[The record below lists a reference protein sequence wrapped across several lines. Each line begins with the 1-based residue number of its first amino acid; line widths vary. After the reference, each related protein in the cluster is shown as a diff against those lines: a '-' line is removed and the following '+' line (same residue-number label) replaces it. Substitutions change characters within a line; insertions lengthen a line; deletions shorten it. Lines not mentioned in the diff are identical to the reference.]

1 MEKTCLSMTT
11 IEQGQIWS
19 YNEQTVVVLIL
30 DVTDAKSELYQGVLL
45 YSHYSLDANDLQKA
59 VYRNWTFLTSNLW
72 QLVV

>member
-19 YNEQTVVVLIL
+19 YNEQTVVVLIV
-30 DVTDAKSELYQGVLL
+30 DVIDAKNELYQGVIL
-45 YSHYSLDANDLQKA
+45 YSHYSLDTNDLQKA